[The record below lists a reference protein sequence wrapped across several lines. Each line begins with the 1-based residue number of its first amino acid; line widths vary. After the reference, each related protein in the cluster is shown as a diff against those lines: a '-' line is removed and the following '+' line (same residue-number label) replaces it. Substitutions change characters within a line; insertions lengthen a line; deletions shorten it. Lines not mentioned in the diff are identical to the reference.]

1 MTLMGI
7 VMYFICPLVFQ
18 MLTPDPSVRTLAA
31 EVLRIGLIAEPLY
44 AVSIAASGALRGA
57 EDTLVPSILN
67 LASIWVVRLGLAL
80 LLVGPLGL
88 HGVWAAMAAELCVRG
103 LLLLMQQ
110 RRSKYY
116 SGSMH
121 RHIHAAE

>member
-1 MTLMGI
+1 MKVLEGKLVATKGKFAI
-7 VMYFICPLVFQ
+7 VGARFNEFIG
-18 MLTPDPSVRTLAA
+18 SK
-31 EVLRIGLIAEPLY
+31 LI
-44 AVSIAASGALRGA
+44 SGA

-67 LASIWVVRLGLAL
+67 LASIWVVRLGLAF
-80 LLVGPLGL
+80 LLVVPLGL

-103 LLLLMQQ
+103 LLLLMRQ

-121 RHIHAAE
+121 RQIHAVE

>member
-1 MTLMGI
+1 
-7 VMYFICPLVFQ
+7 

-67 LASIWVVRLGLAL
+67 LASIWVVRLGLAF
-80 LLVGPLGL
+80 LLVVPLGL

-103 LLLLMQQ
+103 LLLLMRQ

-121 RHIHAAE
+121 RQIHAVE